1 MYVFFLDAAVTE
13 RLLSQVG
20 SLLTFLEEEDDL
32 QAAGG
37 GKLRKSILT
46 GTNSP
51 ACMAAVRS
59 MAIVCESVLWPLL
72 RAVKP
77 AADKHTLDVL
87 PKVWPAARKFF
98 CDAAARP
105 RGLITG
111 DLKLD
116 LGDDGVPA
124 RTAETAAQSRRSQ

>member
-32 QAAGG
+32 QAEGG

-59 MAIVCESVLWPLL
+59 VRDGAL
-72 RAVKP
+72 
-77 AADKHTLDVL
+77 AA
-87 PKVWPAARKFF
+87 PQ
-98 CDAAARP
+98 
-105 RGLITG
+105 G
-111 DLKLD
+111 
-116 LGDDGVPA
+116 
-124 RTAETAAQSRRSQ
+124 